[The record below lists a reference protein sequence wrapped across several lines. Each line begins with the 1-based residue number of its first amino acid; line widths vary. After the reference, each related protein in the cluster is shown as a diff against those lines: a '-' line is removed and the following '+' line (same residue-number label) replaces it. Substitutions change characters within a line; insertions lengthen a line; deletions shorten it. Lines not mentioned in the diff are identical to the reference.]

1 MTQPTHLPATVPA
14 SGGALTTTPGT
25 QRITTRMADELLNVA
40 RSRERALA
48 VQRRY
53 RIGEY
58 EFREADHAQIQRW
71 ARMLGMEA
79 EEVVT
84 EFQTVSAWIARAEH
98 VNFDEQNVTTVAQFD
113 FSFDEETY
121 AQAKP
126 LFITTVNAVHI
137 LEDDV
142 ACTREAM
149 RAVIKIMMDKFGAE
163 TTANMKPYIV
173 RFLSDVRDGSISPE
187 ELNAPDTNSRVD
199 RNSSE
204 PAVGDTVQDGITL
217 AGYHIEK
224 GARTF
229 AAYARAMLADLGDG
243 VKPYLKSW
251 YMGVKYDPRATD
263 FTGMDG
269 AAMVESADIDALT
282 AQEDT
287 NAPSTD
293 SSVERNSSEPA
304 TEPAVGDTVQDG
316 RGTDAT
322 RDNPVSGQPSRC
334 DGRRQL
340 DSAGVPADGPAVDR
354 VGGNLRLHSGDAKRY
369 ASGIATGAEF
379 SERGSGIGNDG
390 ISVEPIAASQ
400 VDGAAEGGIT
410 KQRNLNPFHP

>member
-187 ELNAPDTNSRVD
+187 ELNAPDTNSRV
-199 RNSSE
+199 
-204 PAVGDTVQDGITL
+204 
-217 AGYHIEK
+217 
-224 GARTF
+224 
-229 AAYARAMLADLGDG
+229 
-243 VKPYLKSW
+243 
-251 YMGVKYDPRATD
+251 
-263 FTGMDG
+263 
-269 AAMVESADIDALT
+269 
-282 AQEDT
+282 
-287 NAPSTD
+287 
-293 SSVERNSSEPA
+293 ERNSSEPA

-322 RDNPVSGQPSRC
+322 RDNPVSGQPSRG